1 MDQHKN
7 QLFEIKKKELKKAF
21 QRNGIECLFLENKQE
36 LLDYLKIYPLE
47 LVEGREIINDY

>member
-21 QRNGIECLFLENKQE
+21 QRNGIECLFLENKQK
-36 LLDYLKIYPLE
+36 LLDYLKT
-47 LVEGREIINDY
+47 

>member
-21 QRNGIECLFLENKQE
+21 QRNDIECLFLEN
-36 LLDYLKIYPLE
+36 
-47 LVEGREIINDY
+47 